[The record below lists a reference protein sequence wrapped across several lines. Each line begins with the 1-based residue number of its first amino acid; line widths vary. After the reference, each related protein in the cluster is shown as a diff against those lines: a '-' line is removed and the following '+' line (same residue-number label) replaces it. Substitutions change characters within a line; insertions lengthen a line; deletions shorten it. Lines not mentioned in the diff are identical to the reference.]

1 MVELRL
7 NGEEAEVLREV
18 LKSYLSGLQDEIAH
32 TDDHDVREK
41 LRHSRAVVEAL
52 QQRVS
57 APA

>member
-32 TDDHDVREK
+32 TDDHDFREK
-41 LRHSRAVVEAL
+41 LRHTREVVEAL